1 MSNNLKLYIMEIIK
15 SILIYVIVPMV
26 GAFIGTVVFGILK
39 DKLEK

>member
-26 GAFIGTVVFGILK
+26 GVFIGTVVFGILK